1 MSEQDTS
8 SDQHPE
14 IPETKKEPDKTFCRA
29 FWRRATIYGTAIV
42 IAVCI
47 APSIRFDNEATA
59 RFGLAA
65 ATVTLFAFIDLLIYL
80 FAYKEELSGYLFKI
94 FKSIKNFTRRL
105 PKTFLFLIGLTL
117 LFLLTYNVIENSILH
132 SEKIR
137 NLPTG
142 FNFSLKSN
150 ELSEIQSIRKSTFFY
165 ASGALLVALLLTL
178 PFAKK
183 LKFLLQKHILSIFVL
198 TGLFRV
204 ECG

>member
-1 MSEQDTS
+1 MLVTTISSQSRQENPVSEQDTS

-94 FKSIKNFTRRL
+94 FKSIKIL
-105 PKTFLFLIGLTL
+105 PGDYPK
-117 LFLLTYNVIENSILH
+117 H
-132 SEKIR
+132 SY
-137 NLPTG
+137 
-142 FNFSLKSN
+142 SS
-150 ELSEIQSIRKSTFFY
+150 
-165 ASGALLVALLLTL
+165 
-178 PFAKK
+178 
-183 LKFLLQKHILSIFVL
+183 
-198 TGLFRV
+198 
-204 ECG
+204 